1 MQFGVGI
8 NRVEDEKSQLLFTI
22 LKLWYW
28 SLALILCRI
37 AFPTNSNKLYCS
49 CLFLELENK
58 KKIVS
63 ENVIY
68 VYAQAGE
75 RNIKYKH
82 VLDKICLC
90 TVRYRSRFV
99 RM

>member
-1 MQFGVGI
+1 MQFAVGI
-8 NRVEDEKSQLLFTI
+8 NRVEDEKSQLLFRI

-49 CLFLELENK
+49 CLFLESENK
-58 KKIVS
+58 KIILS

-68 VYAQAGE
+68 FAAQAGKLS
-75 RNIKYKH
+75 IKFKH
-82 VLDKICLC
+82 VLQ
-90 TVRYRSRFV
+90 
-99 RM
+99 